1 MRFASTIPERAGSPA
16 VPRGRRKQRGN
27 SLVEFALIS
36 VFIVPLMLGT
46 VSVGMALGRS
56 IQATQVSR
64 DAGHMFV
71 RQLDFSIPANQD
83 IVVRLAYGMG
93 MTRTGGNGVV
103 ILSRIMFIGTAECA
117 AGGLTVGQC
126 PNYNLPVFTQRIVIG
141 NPSKR
146 TSSFG
151 TPASNLLL
159 SNGEITP
166 ANYLTQASARVQNF
180 GTLLTLQPAE
190 LAYVAEAYFEAPEW
204 SFPGT
209 AYTGTGVYAR
219 TIF

>member
-1 MRFASTIPERAGSPA
+1 LGAGKLNAPS
-16 VPRGRRKQRGN
+16 RRKRQGGN
-27 SLVEFALIS
+27 SLTEFALIS
-36 VFIVPLMLGT
+36 VFIVPLMMGT
-46 VSVGMALGRS
+46 VSVGMSLARS
-56 IQATQVSR
+56 IQASQVSR

-117 AGGLTVGQC
+117 AGGLTVAQC
-126 PNYNLPVFTQRIVIG
+126 PNYNHPVFTQRLTIG
-141 NPSKR
+141 NPAKR

-151 TPASNLLL
+151 TPASNILQ
-159 SNGEITP
+159 SNGEIIP
-166 ANYLTQASARVQNF
+166 ANYLTQASARVENF
-180 GTLLTLQPAE
+180 TGLLTMQPAE
-190 LAYVAEAYFEAPEW
+190 LAYVSEAYFEAPEW